1 MVYLKRPYHFK
12 FCLSSANFTWSIIEY
27 IVSNT
32 GKQKAILKIIF
43 LEKFL
48 YKRVNTV
55 KRSKRMFFLFFFFL
69 KNRFYW
75 VTFYNTFI
83 LIKML
88 FYFVYI
94 YISWKAWEGKIQAY
108 RKSAVSTNG
117 SFTLIVS
124 RPPSISL
131 VTFAR
136 PSSICTSDAQV
147 A

>member
-55 KRSKRMFFLFFFFL
+55 KRSKRMFFLFFFFFE
-69 KNRFYW
+69 KW
-75 VTFYNTFI
+75 VLLGYI
-83 LIKML
+83 LQHLYFDKDAVL
-88 FYFVYI
+88 FCIYI
-94 YISWKAWEGKIQAY
+94 YIS
-108 RKSAVSTNG
+108 
-117 SFTLIVS
+117 
-124 RPPSISL
+124 
-131 VTFAR
+131 
-136 PSSICTSDAQV
+136 
-147 A
+147 

>member
-69 KNRFYW
+69 KNGFYW

-94 YISWKAWEGKIQAY
+94 YILVEKHEKV
-108 RKSAVSTNG
+108 KSKPTVSQLSVQMAVS
-117 SFTLIVS
+117 
-124 RPPSISL
+124 R
-131 VTFAR
+131 
-136 PSSICTSDAQV
+136 
-147 A
+147 